1 MTRLLLDT
9 SVLLSGIVGRPTS
22 PPARLLVGMREGAG
36 ELLACPTIIR
46 ELRAGLTK
54 PYFRQ
59 RIRPE
64 EADEV
69 VVAIGLVAI
78 MAPDPVDPPAIL
90 RDPTDD
96 FLVAVAHAGQAEA
109 IVSSD
114 RDLLDH
120 AGLVPPALD
129 AHQACDVL
137 GL

>member
-1 MTRLLLDT
+1 MSRLLLDT

-22 PPARLLVGMREGAG
+22 PPGRLLVGMREGAG
-36 ELLACPTIIR
+36 ELLSCPTIIR
-46 ELRAGLTK
+46 ELRAGLAK

-64 EADEV
+64 EADEI
-69 VVAIGLVAI
+69 VVAIELVAI
-78 MAPDPVDPPAIL
+78 MASDPVNPPSIL

-96 FLVAVAHAGQAEA
+96 FLVAVARAGQAEA

-120 AGLVPPALD
+120 PGLVPPAFD
-129 AHQACDVL
+129 ARRACDAL